1 MEKQIN
7 VILIFNWKT
16 EDFRII
22 KRKTYSSD
30 NPFEVPIR
38 LKLKFIIPEKKEVQI
53 SGDIVIPD
61 IQAGEMMIE
70 ELK

>member
-1 MEKQIN
+1 MEKSIN

-16 EDFRII
+16 ENYRII

-38 LKLKFIIPEKKEVQI
+38 LNLKFIIPEKKEVQI
-53 SGDIVIPD
+53 SGDIIIPD